1 MSSSL
6 YHIRRPFNQK
16 KKSVSY
22 FIEPKPLVDTNTL
35 ITERTSFD
43 SIRTDLS
50 SESQDVI
57 IANQWIVLERIGVGS
72 FGEVFEGIGRS
83 MYM

>member
-1 MSSSL
+1 MSSSPN
-6 YHIRRPFNQK
+6 HIRRSFNQK
-16 KKSVSY
+16 KKSVSH

-35 ITERTSFD
+35 STERTSFD
-43 SIRTDLS
+43 STHTDLS